1 MKSIKSQILI
11 YLVLVAVLIFS
22 SLAYFS
28 TKQLEKLNPYVEAQ
42 YLEIATARSDQ
53 ISKELTRALEQVK
66 MQSKHFT
73 IQTTIWL

>member
-28 TKQLEKLNPYVEAQ
+28 TKQLEKLNPYVKAQ